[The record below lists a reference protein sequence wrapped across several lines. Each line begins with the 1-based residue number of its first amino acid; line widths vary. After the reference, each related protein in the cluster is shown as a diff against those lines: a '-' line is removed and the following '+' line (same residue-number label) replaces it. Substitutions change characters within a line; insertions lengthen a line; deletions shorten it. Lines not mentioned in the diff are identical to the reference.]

1 MADKEYELPQ
11 IVGLALQTQRGEL
24 LKALGPQHSEEL
36 VKGMSQD
43 TCEQLLNLIADLID
57 DRYKL
62 KCKLRARDEML
73 TRVDDYLAGLR
84 EGAQQMSAALRE
96 LDE

>member
-11 IVGLALQTQRGEL
+11 IVALALQTQRGEL

-62 KCKLRARDEML
+62 KCKVRARDEVL
-73 TRVDDYLAGLR
+73 TRVDDYISGLAEDAQRMR
-84 EGAQQMSAALRE
+84 ESLGE